1 MLSEQ
6 NTRIL
11 KVSLLIAIL
20 ALGAF
25 LNFQGINQRG
35 LTSYDEGIYCL
46 EGRWIYTASSAAWS
60 AFLHKA
66 EETLSRQNLYT
77 FEEEAQRIKDEIKGR
92 PPTWAR
98 PLFSLAT
105 AICTAIVGLQAN
117 TPILTSAFFSTVSI
131 FAIFLLARAMF
142 QTWTA
147 LLAAFLLAICG
158 YHHVYSVMGLA
169 DNTAMCFSLFAF
181 FFFYK
186 TCTGERNL
194 LHLPMILL
202 AGLFCGLS
210 FAAHDRFLYS
220 LLVMLTCLGLDF
232 VRNKDS
238 RRLALSKGFLLCL
251 AFLIPLLI
259 FELPYYLG
267 MLFLR
272 RHGELLPFATYFEEL
287 LFRHLPILLTGSLA
301 LSFMDLASQYPEF
314 QEAGSH
320 LYNFFTYP
328 YLFFRLDGPVLC
340 GLLIL
345 GVITSFRKRSPADIL
360 LLLWLFIPFVLFSTG
375 LVTSSRYAMIF
386 LPAVLILAARAVLML
401 TDWTQTF
408 SGTIKMPQILIAGFL
423 VAIIIASNVY
433 ATAELH
439 AQRCSYDA
447 PMEFFRKHGAKHI
460 SLQAPASRAYLGV
473 PEVKD
478 PPYSMEQLDEY
489 YQQGYRYYLIDY
501 HKYGLNSPFDKTGRG
516 EVVNFIEETLS
527 PVFTYV
533 HPCYSSLA
541 YVFEP
546 NIFFWLTLKTMHE
559 VTERGIDQILI
570 YDLSQLYHDKDG
582 SP

>member
-1 MLSEQ
+1 MQQ

-25 LNFQGINQRG
+25 LNFRGINQRG

-46 EGRWIYTASSAAWS
+46 EGRWIYTASSAVWS
-60 AFLHKA
+60 AFLRKA
-66 EETLSRQNLYT
+66 EETRTRENLYT
-77 FEEEAQRIKDEIKGR
+77 FEEEAQRIKDETKGL
-92 PPTWAR
+92 PPIWAR

-105 AICTAIVGLQAN
+105 AICTAMVGQKAN

-142 QTWTA
+142 QTWIA
-147 LLAAFLLAICG
+147 LLAAFLLAISG

-186 TCTGERNL
+186 TCTSDKEN

-220 LLVMLTCLGLDF
+220 LLIMLLCLGLDF

-238 RRLALSKGFLLCL
+238 RRVPLIKGFLLCL
-251 AFLIPLLI
+251 TFLIPLLI
-259 FELPYYLG
+259 FEMPYYLG

-272 RHGELLPFATYFEEL
+272 RHGVLLSFPTYFEEL
-287 LFRHLPILLTGSLA
+287 LMHHLPILLTNSLA
-301 LSFMDLASQYPEF
+301 LSFMDLASKFPEF

-320 LYNFFTYP
+320 LYNFLTYP
-328 YLFFRLDGPVLC
+328 YLFFRFDGPVLC
-340 GLLIL
+340 GLVIL
-345 GVITSFRKRSPADIL
+345 GVITAFRKRSPADVM
-360 LLLWLFIPFVLFSTG
+360 LLLWLFIPVILYSTS
-375 LVTSSRYAMIF
+375 LVTPSRYAMMF
-386 LPAVLILAARAVLML
+386 LPAVLLLAARAVLML
-401 TDWTQTF
+401 TDWAKDF
-408 SGTIKMPQILIAGFL
+408 SGAIKMPQAILAGFL
-423 VAIIIASNVY
+423 VLLLVASNIFT
-433 ATAELH
+433 TAELR
-439 AQRCSYDA
+439 ARRCSYDA
-447 PMEFFRKHGAKHI
+447 PLEFFRQHGTKHI
-460 SLQAPASRAYLGV
+460 SLMYPVSKAYLGV
-473 PEVKD
+473 SNVKEA
-478 PPYSMEQLDEY
+478 PYSMEQLEEL
-489 YQQGYRYYLIDY
+489 YQQGYRYYLVDY
-501 HKYGLNSPFDKTGRG
+501 HKFVMNSPLDTTGRG
-516 EVVNFIEETLS
+516 EVISFIEERLS

-533 HPCYSSLA
+533 HPCYSSLS
-541 YVFEP
+541 YLFEP
-546 NIFFWLTLKTMHE
+546 NFFFRLTLKAVHE

-570 YDLSQLYHDKDG
+570 YDLSQLYQEKG
-582 SP
+582 